1 MGVSKHA
8 ANLLTARTTDKEST
22 LPSSTDRSRALT
34 VDPADLT
41 GSFIRASLDVSR
53 RWTSAYLDGLEK
65 AVEFQS
71 QLAKSYASA
80 GEQYVNAAAAVTDR
94 ADRAG
99 SEATKVVAK
108 TVDQAAKTQAE
119 LVTGPT
125 EEPLADYDQ
134 LTAEQIVTKLPA
146 VSQRTLAK
154 VGAYERAHDARAT
167 VLARVESLTGKEPA
181 PGYDE
186 LTVADIQQLLS
197 GGDEELAKRVREYER
212 AHGGRSGVLQA
223 AERRLKPAA

>member
-1 MGVSKHA
+1 MP
-8 ANLLTARTTDKEST
+8 ST
-22 LPSSTDRSRALT
+22 TDRSRALT
-34 VDPADLT
+34 VDPADFA
-41 GSFIRASLDVSR
+41 GSVIRASLDVSR
-53 RWTSAYLDGLEK
+53 RWTSAYFDGLEK
-65 AVEFQS
+65 AVDFQR

-80 GEQYVNAAAAVTDR
+80 GEQYVNAAAAV

-108 TVDQAAKTQAE
+108 TVDQTAKTQAE

-125 EEPLADYDQ
+125 EEPLPDYDQ
-134 LTAEQIVTKLPA
+134 LTAEQIVAKLPA
-146 VSQRTLAK
+146 VSQRTLVK

-197 GGDEELAKRVREYER
+197 DGDEELAKRVREYER
-212 AHGGRSGVLQA
+212 AHGARSGVLQA